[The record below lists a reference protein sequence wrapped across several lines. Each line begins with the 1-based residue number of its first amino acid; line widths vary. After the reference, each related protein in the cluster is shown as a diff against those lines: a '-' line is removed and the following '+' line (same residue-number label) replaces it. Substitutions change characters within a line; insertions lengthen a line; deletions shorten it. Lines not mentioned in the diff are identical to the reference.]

1 MTDAALSKLADTIDS
16 RGLSVPAIFLLEMY
30 KPLVGLAHN
39 FSLVSAPLLI
49 PIFGI
54 NLYKQALKL
63 LDNPANIEELILLI
77 EAKNSNNCK

>member
-1 MTDAALSKLADTIDS
+1 MDTISLSKLADLVS
-16 RGLSVPAIFLLEMY
+16 NQGLAVPAIFLLEMY
-30 KPLVGLAHN
+30 KPMVGLAQN

-54 NLYKQALKL
+54 RLYKQALKL
-63 LDNPANIEELILLI
+63 LDNPANVEELILLI